1 MKRIK
6 NNLIYDIKKEASN
19 IKLFPEG
26 ISKKLEEK
34 MNLFNLKGPGLFMFC
49 AIIKMYVDSEGRSYN
64 VEKIKEF
71 YKINDRAWVNL
82 FFNKKDK
89 MGILKHITKLFN
101 YIVEKNISTFTF
113 NQEIEKID
121 SMLDKEH
128 FIKKITANI
137 DKDEVKFFYFILFK
151 QFNNFESFDFQS
163 LKKYF
168 DDKEFVYNILIKIK
182 NNSLLLQKNQLIEV
196 EYEKNYK
203 YPVIKLNIIKI
214 DRACSYKIKNL
225 EQLGNTGVLN
235 LRKPDK
241 NKHKM
246 IFPKVI
252 EEDIN
257 RIKNA
262 LSPEKYK
269 KIIKKMKND
278 GLNEAMTF
286 LFYGESGTGKSMSVY
301 EIAAYTGRDIYEVD
315 MGTINGG
322 GLVGDMERETKKIF
336 TEYKNIY
343 NKSSLAPILLINE
356 ADSIFTKRV
365 NTKGFS
371 YSGKNIQINIIL
383 DELDKFKG
391 ILFATTNLEQNF
403 DKAMDRRFMQKIKI
417 AIPDES
423 IRTMIWKQKLPSL
436 DINECKSLSK
446 YGISGGVIENI
457 ARKCII
463 ISNLELKTPKI
474 SEVIEMTRKEVGFR
488 GGDNRNVGFIGKV
501 RDN

>member
-1 MKRIK
+1 
-6 NNLIYDIKKEASN
+6 
-19 IKLFPEG
+19 
-26 ISKKLEEK
+26 
-34 MNLFNLKGPGLFMFC
+34 
-49 AIIKMYVDSEGRSYN
+49 
-64 VEKIKEF
+64 
-71 YKINDRAWVNL
+71 
-82 FFNKKDK
+82 
-89 MGILKHITKLFN
+89 
-101 YIVEKNISTFTF
+101 
-113 NQEIEKID
+113 
-121 SMLDKEH
+121 
-128 FIKKITANI
+128 
-137 DKDEVKFFYFILFK
+137 
-151 QFNNFESFDFQS
+151 
-163 LKKYF
+163 
-168 DDKEFVYNILIKIK
+168 
-182 NNSLLLQKNQLIEV
+182 
-196 EYEKNYK
+196 
-203 YPVIKLNIIKI
+203 
-214 DRACSYKIKNL
+214 
-225 EQLGNTGVLN
+225 
-235 LRKPDK
+235 
-241 NKHKM
+241 
-246 IFPKVI
+246 
-252 EEDIN
+252 
-257 RIKNA
+257 
-262 LSPEKYK
+262 
-269 KIIKKMKND
+269 MKND

-403 DKAMDRRFMQKIKI
+403 DKAMDRRFLQKIKI
-417 AIPDES
+417 AIPDEN

-488 GGDNRNVGFIGKV
+488 GENNRNVGFIGEV
-501 RDN
+501 RACV